1 MISPFQGAVQ
11 SDVPL
16 TPPLLRLGLRLRLRL
31 ELQLG
36 LRLGLWLGLRLR
48 VAAAGCGC
56 GPRLRPAACTT
67 LYAPPAVGAERGATP
82 PSQPFVRDL
91 PAGVADPAALL
102 ALPECEALVRLGYAP
117 QDAGAA
123 CAPEPRAALDF
134 WGGEAAGLARLEGWV
149 QGGGLSGYY
158 DSRSGVLGADYSSKL
173 SPWLALG
180 CLSPVRVYRRIRREG
195 LSDSVR
201 WLISELGWRDLF
213 RYHLIYHGSA
223 VFKVGGPAAAQR
235 AWLRDKR
242 LFDAWRLGETGI
254 HYVDAHMRE
263 LAASGFMSNTG
274 RQLVASFLSCCLG
287 MDWRLGA
294 MWFEATLLDHDV
306 AINYG
311 NWNRE
316 AHVRW
321 AGRRSVPAEADLQG
335 EERSHLLARLA
346 GAARGGTGA
355 YDTAEFVRRWV
366 PELRGAAGG
375 GLVCRAAPR
384 PVLEVLCWSCSALER
399 ASALVGG
406 KLLCPACRGACSWC
420 GTPSGSAARAG
431 SKRYTGG
438 PPTVHEGGA
447 RHSFE
452 VMAAVSIPQ
461 RVPSQ
466 AGRADGAVAA
476 EHSAAATRDEVLRNR
491 LPALQAVTD
500 AISNLSQPERGRLLL
515 PSGFAAMLDLCD
527 AVREVGDVSSMLG
540 PTWALHQRIDWATA
554 VALHAVPRAREAY
567 QTFLASHVNGHRAL
581 LEVHTVFPSVGAGG
595 TQWVTR
601 VREVLKVWEAA
612 HPGYSAEVSG
622 GASQAVD
629 VRDTLM
635 AGMARYLAVI
645 VTIIVFLVYYAFKS
659 VMVPIRLAVALVFTL
674 VATYG
679 TGVIIYQTPLLH
691 PWFPFLRDFNGISYE
706 VIPHVTG
713 IAISLGLDYDIF
725 LVSRVV
731 EFRMSRYTDR
741 ASIFR
746 PPRLKTLAAGAPR
759 LPALAE
765 QWPGDLAGQHL
776 RELEQWPRDLAGQYL
791 RKLGA
796 PFVPQ

>member
-1 MISPFQGAVQ
+1 
-11 SDVPL
+11 
-16 TPPLLRLGLRLRLRL
+16 
-31 ELQLG
+31 
-36 LRLGLWLGLRLR
+36 
-48 VAAAGCGC
+48 
-56 GPRLRPAACTT
+56 
-67 LYAPPAVGAERGATP
+67 
-82 PSQPFVRDL
+82 
-91 PAGVADPAALL
+91 
-102 ALPECEALVRLGYAP
+102 
-117 QDAGAA
+117 
-123 CAPEPRAALDF
+123 
-134 WGGEAAGLARLEGWV
+134 
-149 QGGGLSGYY
+149 
-158 DSRSGVLGADYSSKL
+158 
-173 SPWLALG
+173 
-180 CLSPVRVYRRIRREG
+180 
-195 LSDSVR
+195 
-201 WLISELGWRDLF
+201 
-213 RYHLIYHGSA
+213 
-223 VFKVGGPAAAQR
+223 
-235 AWLRDKR
+235 
-242 LFDAWRLGETGI
+242 
-254 HYVDAHMRE
+254 
-263 LAASGFMSNTG
+263 
-274 RQLVASFLSCCLG
+274 
-287 MDWRLGA
+287 
-294 MWFEATLLDHDV
+294 
-306 AINYG
+306 
-311 NWNRE
+311 
-316 AHVRW
+316 
-321 AGRRSVPAEADLQG
+321 
-335 EERSHLLARLA
+335 
-346 GAARGGTGA
+346 
-355 YDTAEFVRRWV
+355 
-366 PELRGAAGG
+366 
-375 GLVCRAAPR
+375 
-384 PVLEVLCWSCSALER
+384 
-399 ASALVGG
+399 
-406 KLLCPACRGACSWC
+406 
-420 GTPSGSAARAG
+420 
-431 SKRYTGG
+431 
-438 PPTVHEGGA
+438 
-447 RHSFE
+447 
-452 VMAAVSIPQ
+452 
-461 RVPSQ
+461 VPSQ

-746 PPRLKTLAAGAPR
+746 GVFKTGDVISGAGLIMALAFTGMCFSSKLFFQQFGVLLIVSVLLDTFVVR
-759 LPALAE
+759 TVLVPALMLVA
-765 QWPGDLAGQHL
+765 QDWNW
-776 RELEQWPRDLAGQYL
+776 WPRDMPPAIHDVLEGEVESSGGLSKPILDGVDLGGYVPLGGPSRGGASEDWTTPAG
-791 RKLGA
+791 GGMIA
-796 PFVPQ
+796 